1 VIILDDAQVWTTI
14 GVLGATL
21 VGMITLVV
29 TLLMRTMRAEFGAI
43 RAEFG
48 AIRAEFGAIRAEFAR
63 VHDRLDHLD
72 RDVNA
77 LMKHSFGVDRE

>member
-1 VIILDDAQVWTTI
+1 MIILDDAQVWTTI

-48 AIRAEFGAIRAEFAR
+48 AEFGAIRAEFAR